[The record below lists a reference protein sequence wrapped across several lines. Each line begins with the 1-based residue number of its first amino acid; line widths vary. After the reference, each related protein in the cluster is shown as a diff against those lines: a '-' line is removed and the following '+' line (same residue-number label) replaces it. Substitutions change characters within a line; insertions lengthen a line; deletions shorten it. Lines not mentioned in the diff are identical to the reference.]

1 MTSRR
6 IAFLGQKPIGAECL
20 KVLINFF
27 GASSISFVLTNL
39 VSEGWWQDCKVNDI
53 AKSNQIR
60 VFEQGTTTQLELFDL
75 LDKYNV
81 DTLISVQY
89 PKILSKP
96 VLSQINY
103 QAFNLHLAKL
113 PEYRGWHSASH
124 AILNGDKIFGVTIH
138 KIDQDIDSGEIICER
153 FFEILNECTVGEL
166 YYQSEIHGI
175 NLFKNF
181 CEKLIL
187 NDTHGKQQ
195 IGNSRYYDGKS
206 LRIRLS
212 AMGDQKPASRA
223 SDFTYRRNNTLY

>member
-20 KVLINFF
+20 KLLINFF

-39 VSEGWWQDCKVNDI
+39 ISEGWWQDCEVNNI

-60 VFEQGTTTQLELFDL
+60 AFEQGATTQLELFDL
-75 LDKYNV
+75 LDKYKV

-89 PKILSKP
+89 PEILSTP
-96 VLSQINY
+96 VLSQVNY

-175 NLFKNF
+175 HLFKNF

-195 IGNSRYYDGKS
+195 IGNSRYYDEKS
-206 LRIRLS
+206 LGIRLS
-212 AMGDQKPASRA
+212 SMGDQKPASRA
-223 SDFTYRRNNTLY
+223 SDFTYRSNNTLY

>member
-27 GASSISFVLTNL
+27 GASSVSFVLTNL
-39 VSEGWWQDCKVNDI
+39 ISEGWWKDCEVNNI
-53 AKSNQIR
+53 AKSNQII
-60 VFEQGTTTQLELFDL
+60 VFEQGTITQRELFDL
-75 LDKYNV
+75 LEKYNV

-96 VLSQINY
+96 VLSQVNY
-103 QAFNLHLAKL
+103 QAFNLHLARL

-175 NLFKNF
+175 HLFKNF

-187 NDTHGKQQ
+187 NDTNGKKQ
-195 IGNSRYYDGKS
+195 IGNSMYYDGKS
-206 LRIRLS
+206 LGIRLG
-212 AMGDQKPASRA
+212 AIGDQKLASRA